1 MNEVKSVMAG
11 NMWKIIVAEGDTVEA
26 GQDIA
31 ILESMKMEIPVTT
44 EDGGTVKVL
53 KVNEGDF
60 INEGDV
66 IAIIE

>member
-1 MNEVKSVMAG
+1 MTEIKSVMAG
-11 NMWKIIVAEGDTVEA
+11 NMWKIVVAKGDTVEA

-31 ILESMKMEIPVTT
+31 ILESMKMEIPITT
-44 EDGGTVKVL
+44 EEAGTVKEL